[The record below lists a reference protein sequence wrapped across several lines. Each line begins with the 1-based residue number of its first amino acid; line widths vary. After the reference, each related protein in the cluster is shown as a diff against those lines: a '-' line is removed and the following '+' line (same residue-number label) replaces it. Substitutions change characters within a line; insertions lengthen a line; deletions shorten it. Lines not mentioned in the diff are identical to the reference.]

1 MNSESNP
8 GATNAARNALV
19 AMAAL
24 AIFINY
30 VDRGNLATAA
40 PLIKSQLHLSN
51 VQIGLMTSAFFW
63 TYTPGQLFAGWIAER
78 LGGYRALA
86 LGFLV
91 WSGATALTGLAGGF
105 VTLVALRVLLGIGE
119 SVGFPCVSKL
129 FADALPPVRL
139 GLANGFITA
148 GLAFGPAFGVF
159 FGGLIVASFGW
170 RTMFLLFGC
179 IALLWL
185 IPWFAVSKR
194 APAPHPKARTQPPR
208 YMTLLSQRGLW
219 GVCLGHFAANYWLY
233 FVLSWLPLWLVRERG
248 FSLLAMAE
256 LGAAVYCVQGISAI
270 AFGWSSDRL
279 VARGLSATL
288 VRKTLVIF
296 GHLGGALAL
305 IGCVSASRNMVITCL
320 LISGFCGGAIG
331 PSLWSIA
338 QTLAGP
344 RAAARWVG
352 VQNGIG
358 NLAGIIGPPITGWI
372 VDRTG
377 SFGGAFL
384 LTAAITLIGAAGWGL
399 VLRRVEP
406 IVWDNDAYAGSDTPP
421 GSLTGPAIAPEA
433 QAVT

>member
-1 MNSESNP
+1 MTNSGSTVP
-8 GATNAARNALV
+8 AATMRTALV

-40 PLIKSQLHLSN
+40 PLIKSELHLSN
-51 VQIGLMTSAFFW
+51 VQIGLLTSAFFW

-105 VTLVALRVLLGIGE
+105 VALIALRVLLGIGE

-129 FADALPPVRL
+129 FADTLPPVRL

-170 RTMFLLFGC
+170 RAMFVAFGC
-179 IALLWL
+179 VALLWL
-185 IPWFAVSKR
+185 VPWFAVSK
-194 APAPHPKARTQPPR
+194 KASARSHLTRTQPPR
-208 YMTLLSQRGLW
+208 YAALLSQRGLW

-248 FSLLAMAE
+248 FSLVAMAE

-270 AFGWSSDRL
+270 AFGWFSDRL
-279 VARGLSATL
+279 IARGLSATL

-305 IGCVSASRNMVITCL
+305 IGCVSASRNVVITCL

-358 NLAGIIGPPITGWI
+358 NLAGIIGPVITGWI

-384 LTAAITLIGAAGWGL
+384 LTAAITMIGAVGWG
-399 VLRRVEP
+399 VILRRVEP
-406 IVWDNDAYAGSDTPP
+406 IAWDTTPDESAGGLAIT
-421 GSLTGPAIAPEA
+421 LAEPAIAAEA
-433 QAVT
+433 PASP